1 MMVKP
6 SPGQKIAVRALLN
19 NLAMVDHDDII
30 GIPDG
35 AQAVRDDK
43 AGPPLHQAVRD
54 DKAGPPL
61 HQAQQRLLDTRL
73 GTRVNTRG
81 RLIKDQDGRVGQN
94 GPSNRQKL
102 ALPLTEVACP
112 LREHR
117 LVGLGQLADKV
128 IRMMSGARVPMR
140 RDIWNTRW
148 TAPTSLDR
156 RTISRPVVKRSMF
169 P

>member
-35 AQAVRDDK
+35 A
-43 AGPPLHQAVRD
+43 QAVRD